1 MRRSSGSLIS
11 ATSLHI
17 SPRHIDDRLDED
29 AALIPR
35 MILVLRKLA
44 RIREAASRPAPL
56 PRRNKVGLTIPA
68 PAAQAR
74 TSAAAVA
81 PDPSAKSRVVK
92 KAAYAALEQRVAELR
107 KRPVVPRSEIDGE
120 AEGVCMW
127 IRCIHVAPPPSR
139 VPHPEGEGIA
149 EGVRVRGT

>member
-1 MRRSSGSLIS
+1 M
-11 ATSLHI
+11 
-17 SPRHIDDRLDED
+17 
-29 AALIPR
+29 IPR

-107 KRPVVPRSEIDGE
+107 KRPGVPRSLIDGE
-120 AEGVCMW
+120 ALRHRLRVSLTPKALPRACGC
-127 IRCIHVAPPPSR
+127 VAR
-139 VPHPEGEGIA
+139 K
-149 EGVRVRGT
+149 